1 MKTFRI
7 VLVMTLSLSVLALF
21 LAFFLASSG
30 AMEALAASDVGPV
43 LSIPVGIPASS
54 NSTVTVPIQFTS
66 NGNLISS
73 MIFSV
78 DYSNTYLQFNPTLPF
93 SITMNLPAGFSGD
106 CTYDLTDADGEID
119 CFVLD
124 PLAPLNA
131 LPDGVIASIKLTTGS
146 APPNT
151 SAPVGFSVNSP
162 PPSFGNT
169 SGQSVIGST
178 VAGSV
183 LIDQTAPTEP
193 SPSPTEPP
201 VVLEYKVFIPVVINA
216 QVTGCSNLV
225 LNSSFETNSNWL
237 LPASEY
243 PAQYTTLTAKTGA
256 FSMQTGIYDP
266 KHNIYSYSSARQ
278 FVTIPADATSAVL
291 SFYRLLF
298 RDELILSSD
307 RSDAQDQ
314 LSAPPQIGALFPD
327 SVDLDEDVQMA
338 LILDSYGYTQS
349 VLVWTIQNNAVWVNE
364 NFNLMDFAGETIQL
378 YFGTFNN
385 GLLKNSA
392 MYVDD
397 VVLTVCR

>member
-1 MKTFRI
+1 MKTVRFI
-7 VLVMTLSLSVLALF
+7 LVFILSFSVLALF
-21 LAFFLASSG
+21 MALVLAGSG
-30 AMEALAASDVGPV
+30 VIDTLAAADVGPV

-54 NSTVTVPIQFTS
+54 NSTVIVPVQFTS

-93 SITMNLPAGFSGD
+93 SITMNLPAGFTGD
-106 CTYDLTDADGEID
+106 CTYDLADTDGEID

-124 PLAPLNA
+124 PLAPLSA

-146 APPNT
+146 ASPNT
-151 SAPVGFSVNSP
+151 TAPVGFSLNSP
-162 PPSFGNT
+162 PTSFGST
-169 SGQSVIGST
+169 AGQSVLGST
-178 VAGSV
+178 VDGSV

-201 VVLEYKVFIPVVINA
+201 VTLEYVQYLPIIIKAP
-216 QVTGCSNLV
+216 VTGCYNLV
-225 LNSSFETNSNWL
+225 QNSSFESNTSWI
-237 LPASEY
+237 LPVTEY

-291 SFYRLLF
+291 NFYRLLF
-298 RDELILSSD
+298 RDELVLMPEMV
-307 RSDAQDQ
+307 DADNS
-314 LSAPPQIGALFPD
+314 LPALPPIGLPFPE
-327 SVDLDEDVQMA
+327 SVNLDDDVQMV
-338 LILDSYGYTQS
+338 LVLDAYGNTQS

-364 NFNLMDFAGETIQL
+364 NFNLMDFAGRTIQL

-392 MYVDD
+392 MYIDD
-397 VVLTVCR
+397 VTLTVCR